1 VLRALPGFFFGQKRR
16 GPMEEVKTLR
26 EVPKTPECC
35 GEKMRKMQDVSSGK
49 MLTVYVCT
57 KQCGRQMRV
66 PDA

>member
-1 VLRALPGFFFGQKRR
+1 
-16 GPMEEVKTLR
+16 MEEVKTLR

-57 KQCGRQMRV
+57 KQCGRQVRV